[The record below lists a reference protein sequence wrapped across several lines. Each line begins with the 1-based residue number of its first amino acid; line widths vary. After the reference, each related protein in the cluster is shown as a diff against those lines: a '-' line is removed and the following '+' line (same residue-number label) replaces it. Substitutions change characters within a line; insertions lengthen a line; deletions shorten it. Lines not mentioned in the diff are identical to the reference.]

1 MGSYNLFE
9 NLKLKN
15 FSILPGSETKL
26 LKGLELGCTG
36 IITATCNVTAE
47 LSRKVYDDFFAGKN
61 QLYND
66 KLCDV
71 RNTFDKYN
79 LISGLHTFCAQNDNT
94 YKNILPP
101 LRLLNKNLH
110 YKLLFH
116 PDLYFG
122 EAYTNGEIVIEN
134 GTLTDFLDLALMN
147 IGRGELNFF
156 SYLMNRLRGSY
167 RYLTN
172 FNFIK
177 KSKMNV
183 SHHYDISDGL
193 YDLFLDPKGQYSCAY
208 FKDENDNLET
218 AQNNK
223 INHIIKKL
231 NIKSDQKV
239 LDIGCGWGSLAIDI
253 AKSAQCEVTGITLS
267 ENQLNYCNQKAK
279 ELNLE
284 NQVKF
289 KLMDYRELN
298 EKFDRIVSVGMCE
311 HVGRKFY
318 KKFFNQIEKMLKDD
332 GISLIHTIGSVNPP
346 RDPHPWITK
355 YIFPGGYTPSLSE
368 VTTPIEK
375 AGLIVT
381 DIEVLRMHY
390 SHTLRHWKE
399 NCLNNKDKII
409 EMFDEKFFRM
419 WEFYLAGCE
428 MAFKWGDQVVYQ
440 FQLTKNY
447 TSTPVTRDYIYQ

>member
-1 MGSYNLFE
+1 MYLASFLNKVFKVGGFILVDANSKEYLIGQPDKNSI
-9 NLKLKN
+9 KLK
-15 FSILPGSETKL
+15 I
-26 LKGLELGCTG
+26 
-36 IITATCNVTAE
+36 
-47 LSRKVYDDFFAGKN
+47 
-61 QLYND
+61 
-66 KLCDV
+66 
-71 RNTFDKYN
+71 
-79 LISGLHTFCAQNDNT
+79 
-94 YKNILPP
+94 
-101 LRLLNKNLH
+101 LNKNLH

-122 EAYTNGEIVIEN
+122 EAYTDGEILIEN

-147 IGRGELNFF
+147 IGRGEVNFF

-183 SHHYDISDGL
+183 SHHYDIKDSL
-193 YDLFLDPKGQYSCAY
+193 YDLFLDPKRQYSCAY
-208 FKDENDNLET
+208 FKDENDSLEV

-223 INHIIKKL
+223 IQHIIKKL
-231 NIKSDQKV
+231 NIKPNQKV
-239 LDIGCGWGSLAIDI
+239 LDIGSGWGSLAIDI
-253 AKSAQCEVTGITLS
+253 AKAANCEVTGITLS
-267 ENQLNYCNQKAK
+267 DNQLKYANQKAK
-279 ELNLE
+279 EMNLD

-298 EKFDRIVSVGMCE
+298 EKFDRIVSVGMFE

-318 KKFFNQIEKMLKDD
+318 KKFFNQVEKLLKED
-332 GISLIHTIGSVNPP
+332 GIALIHTIGSVNPP

-368 VTTPIEK
+368 VTNPIEN

-381 DIEVLRMHY
+381 DIEVLRLHY

-399 NCLNNKDKII
+399 NCIRNKEKII
-409 EMFDEKFFRM
+409 KMFDEKFFRM

-440 FQLTKNY
+440 FQLTKKKI
-447 TSTPVTRDYIYQ
+447 SRIKRRDLKDQKKK

>member
-1 MGSYNLFE
+1 MQLARFLNKLFKE
-9 NLKLKN
+9 DGFILLDANLKKYIIGNPKRKNPIVLK
-15 FSILPGSETKL
+15 I
-26 LKGLELGCTG
+26 
-36 IITATCNVTAE
+36 
-47 LSRKVYDDFFAGKN
+47 
-61 QLYND
+61 
-66 KLCDV
+66 
-71 RNTFDKYN
+71 
-79 LISGLHTFCAQNDNT
+79 
-94 YKNILPP
+94 
-101 LRLLNKNLH
+101 LNKKLH
-110 YKLLFH
+110 YKLLFR

-122 EAYTNGEIVIEN
+122 EAYSEGEIEIEN
-134 GTLTDFLDLALMN
+134 GTLTEFLNLALMN

-156 SYLMNRLRGSY
+156 SQLINKLSGSY

-183 SHHYDISDGL
+183 AHHYDLSDEL
-193 YDLFLDPKGQYSCAY
+193 YDLFLDPKRQYSCGY
-208 FKDENDNLET
+208 FKNESDSLET

-223 INHIIKKL
+223 IQHIIKKL
-231 NIKSDQKV
+231 NIKPNQKV
-239 LDIGCGWGSLAIDI
+239 LDIGCGWGLLAIDI
-253 AKSAQCEVTGITLS
+253 AKSINCEVTGITLS
-267 ENQLNYCNQKAK
+267 KKQFEYCVKKAK

-284 NQVKF
+284 NQVTF
-289 KLMDYRELN
+289 RLIDYRELN
-298 EKFDRIVSVGMCE
+298 EKFDRIVSVGMFE

-318 KKFFNQIEKMLKDD
+318 KKFFKKIEKLLNNN

-375 AGLIVT
+375 AGLIVS
-381 DIEVLRMHY
+381 DIEVLKLHY

-399 NCLNNKDKII
+399 NCLKNKAQIV

-428 MAFKWGDQVVYQ
+428 IAFKWGDQVVYQ
-440 FQLTKNY
+440 FQLSKNY
-447 TSTPVTRDYIYQ
+447 TSTPTTRDYIYQ